1 MSGVARHI
9 ADQTRCPCH
18 HRLIRE
24 SLTAFTPPHGSPL
37 DIEDVKGEEGRSV
50 QKRSSP
56 RPPRRWRGGAGFT
69 LVELLVGAVILMIGI
84 VVMLGEVVSE
94 STLNEHARN
103 LTWALNDAN
112 RVMERLRQQN
122 SGSGCTTPSAAAP
135 TGFASWDAWLAD
147 TTASGGGG
155 KSVQP
160 NPTTNELVVVTSTGS
175 DPLTITVA
183 VCWRHRNRT
192 LGECS
197 WNGAQLVPSDTNGNG
212 VIESPAMLS
221 TLMTCRK

>member
-1 MSGVARHI
+1 MK
-9 ADQTRCPCH
+9 P
-18 HRLIRE
+18 E
-24 SLTAFTPPHGSPL
+24 
-37 DIEDVKGEEGRSV
+37 
-50 QKRSSP
+50 
-56 RPPRRWRGGAGFT
+56 RRGFT
-69 LVELLVGAVILMIGI
+69 LVELLIGAVILMIGI
-84 VVMLGEVVSE
+84 VAMLSVLVSQ

-103 LTWALNDAN
+103 VTWALNDAN

-135 TGFASWDAWLAD
+135 TGFASWDVWLAD

-160 NPTTNELVVVTSTGS
+160 TPATNELVVLTSSGS
-175 DPLTITVA
+175 DPLTLTVS

-197 WNGAQLVPSDTNGNG
+197 WTGTQLTPSDTNGNG

-221 TLMTCRK
+221 TLMTCRT